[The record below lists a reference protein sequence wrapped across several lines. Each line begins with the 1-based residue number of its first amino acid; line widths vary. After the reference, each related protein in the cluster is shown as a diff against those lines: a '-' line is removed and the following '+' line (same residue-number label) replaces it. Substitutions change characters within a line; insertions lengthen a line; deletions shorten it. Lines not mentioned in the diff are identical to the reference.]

1 MIIDHTTHSISAAKQ
16 AFKDKGVFYT
26 DSRLAEIMKQEL
38 GEVSEVYDPT
48 CGNGQLL
55 AVFGDEVKKY
65 GQEIDETQLAVA
77 SERLGNFTGYCGD
90 TLKDPHFINNRF
102 EGIIANP
109 PFSIKWEPC
118 SSEIFDGVPCLP
130 PRSKADYAFIL
141 HCLHLLSDDGKA
153 VVLNFPGI
161 LYRGQSEGKI
171 RQWLV
176 EQNAIEK
183 VVSIEGGFFAD
194 TKIAT
199 ALVVL
204 RKRRQEDYITF
215 VDHATNRERNVPIS
229 EVAAQEFNLSVQM
242 YLPEEAEEKPP
253 VDPIEL
259 EMTAR
264 ENTLKTLRSELEF
277 SKLVCQTE
285 GISMAPF
292 VAELKNLVNEYEAKT
307 NDMKEQEFTELVK
320 KMRYYQEL
328 FFSTRSTSSLRMAR
342 ECEKRVDA
350 EVKHREKVVESRR
363 MPSLFPDE

>member
-1 MIIDHTTHSISAAKQ
+1 MKIDHTTHSISAVKQ

-65 GQEIDETQLAVA
+65 GQEIDETQLTVA
-77 SERLGNFTGYCGD
+77 SERLSNFTGYCGD

-102 EGIIANP
+102 EGIVANP
-109 PFSIKWEPC
+109 PFSIKWEPY

-176 EQNAIEK
+176 EQNVIEK
-183 VVSIEGGFFAD
+183 VVNIEGGFFAD
-194 TKIAT
+194 TRITT

-204 RKRRQEDYITF
+204 RKRRQEDYIIF

-229 EVAAQEFNLSVQM
+229 EVVSQDYNLSVTL
-242 YLPEEAEEKPP
+242 YLPDEVEQKPP
-253 VDPIEL
+253 VDPISL

-264 ENTLKTLRSELEF
+264 ENTLKTLKSELEF
-277 SKLVCQTE
+277 SKLVCQME
-285 GISMAPF
+285 GVSMAPF
-292 VAELKNLVNEYEAKT
+292 IAELKNIINLYEVET

-320 KMRYYQEL
+320 KMRYYQKE
-328 FFSTRSTSSLRMAR
+328 FFATRSPSVLRMAK
-342 ECEKRVDA
+342 ESEKAVDA
-350 EVKHREKVVESRR
+350 EIAHREKVAKNRR